1 MELTKKYLINGP
13 NNIIRLSDG
22 HKILYIFS
30 DFHHPTN
37 YQTEC
42 PILDNYDSI
51 DIDKILFKF
60 MKLEK
65 EREFDLFIEMFDH
78 LDPSY
83 NTLKKERYIDNV
95 NKLFNSRIHFKDK
108 KIYTLKPYSNF
119 RFHYF
124 DIRNL
129 LYLEKE
135 LWNYFIDAAIFPF
148 NLVELNYMITYQ
160 TELNIKLLELL
171 DYYKNSNDNVI
182 VKIKQ
187 KYFNNNIKK
196 KINLIYDEIII
207 NNIINTIKLNKNFIK
222 LLEVSIKELPIDI
235 NEIYMKIQSNL
246 YLSLSIIKNNIVNIY
261 MVATDLNFIR
271 RFLDKDYIK
280 NTIMYTGAAHMCDIT
295 FILLKYFDFKI
306 TNIFYSNGKIKI
318 KNITDL
324 ETNNFEYVNELS
336 KYLYY
341 KNKEDIP
348 YQCSN
353 LFDFPINFS

>member
-124 DIRNL
+124 DIRNILFLTNEL
-129 LYLEKE
+129 LRNSYNNECICYSTHAEMDVLYK
-135 LWNYFIDAAIFPF
+135 LLKTYKIQPFKDFIDFPTLDPNNKWLASLLF
-148 NLVELNYMITYQ
+148 SERNLDSNIIHSLETTKETKVQNLGYIAKLNLDKTQI
-160 TELNIKLLELL
+160 LNIYL
-171 DYYKNSNDNVI
+171 DRKTAAHQNGFESSSALDNPVKNG
-182 VKIKQ
+182 
-187 KYFNNNIKK
+187 
-196 KINLIYDEIII
+196 
-207 NNIINTIKLNKNFIK
+207 T
-222 LLEVSIKELPIDI
+222 
-235 NEIYMKIQSNL
+235 
-246 YLSLSIIKNNIVNIY
+246 IVNNQY
-261 MVATDLNFIR
+261 YTLYDKCEADLI
-271 RFLDKDYIK
+271 
-280 NTIMYTGAAHMCDIT
+280 
-295 FILLKYFDFKI
+295 
-306 TNIFYSNGKIKI
+306 
-318 KNITDL
+318 
-324 ETNNFEYVNELS
+324 NNFEEEYGKPLLYKNGVGQYDLDNNLINEFAC
-336 KYLYY
+336 KYDCTRELKMSDKTLAKALDKNIQYNGFYY
-341 KNKEDIP
+341 KSLGIKI
-348 YQCSN
+348 
-353 LFDFPINFS
+353 FI